1 MKLYVDLETLQLIE
15 GPGFRNPVSA
25 LRFKRGDAARL
36 DVSFL
41 SAGLT
46 PSSIGDPAAL
56 EMTFGVK
63 LRNAYASDY
72 LVHATDWTI
81 PAAGAAQVYRCSP
94 SFNTEALNEALGV
107 GSGTEV
113 AEVSLMGEITWR
125 EGAGLPTSTR
135 TFSVMVENDVNR
147 GTEGTPLSAPTPE
160 NWLDGQR
167 PPVILRTA
175 AEGIPVSNVFASL
188 VMEAGNSTHE
198 ILYTAK
204 VLGAAGNAIQIA
216 YTAATNKGTT
226 DVTVAGNLITV
237 ALGDRPNVFWDG
249 YGLSDEHDTQIP
261 QPENLQYMGII
272 NGKPSW
278 NTPADDAQVFH
289 DGVSKWKITVDPE
302 GGGHYEFEATSMA
315 DLPDMLN
322 FQAVAPMV
330 GETFLEIVGSTV
342 ADVVA
347 AVNNHAEA
355 GTLVNALALF
365 GTTNNEVANGIA
377 ATALAGGISAAPE
390 ASVVGQLLRYGDAA
404 PFDWFIAETVSP
416 TLWRKLNIDPEAGSG
431 GTSPSPG
438 PSITI
443 NETTTGRT
451 LDENDAFAYIRC
463 SNPAGC
469 AISIPAQATVAWA
482 ADVEIYVRRLSGCG
496 PLSVIG
502 VGGVAQINNGD
513 AVVGVLENGT
523 FALRRVG
530 DDEWDFI

>member
-1 MKLYVDLETLQLIE
+1 VKLYVDLETLQLIE

-41 SAGLT
+41 STGLT

-56 EMTFGVK
+56 EVTFGVK

-81 PAAGAAQVYRCSP
+81 PAAGAAQVYRSSP

-113 AEVSLMGEITWR
+113 AEITLMGEITWR
-125 EGAGLPTSTR
+125 EGTGAPTSTR
-135 TFSVMVENDVNR
+135 TFLVVVENDVNR
-147 GTEGTPLSAPTPE
+147 GTEGTPLAAPTPDD
-160 NWLDGQR
+160 WLDGKR

-175 AEGIPVSNVFASL
+175 AEGAPVSNTFASL
-188 VMEAGNSTHE
+188 VMEAGTPTHE
-198 ILYTAK
+198 VLYTSK
-204 VLGAAGNAIQIA
+204 VLGAAGNDIQIA
-216 YTAATNKGTT
+216 YTTATNKGTT

-237 ALGDRPNVFWDG
+237 ALGDRTGAFWDG
-249 YGLSDEHDTQIP
+249 FGLRDGNDNVVP
-261 QPENLQYMGII
+261 QPEALQYMGIT
-272 NGKPSW
+272 NGKSSW
-278 NTPADDAQVFH
+278 NTQSDDAQVFH
-289 DGVSKWKITVDPE
+289 DGVSKWKITINPE

-315 DLPDMLN
+315 DLPNLLE
-322 FQAVAPMV
+322 FQAVAPAT
-330 GETFLEIVGSTV
+330 GETFVEIAGSTV

-355 GTLVNALALF
+355 GSLVSALGLH
-365 GTTNNEVANGIA
+365 GDTNYEVSNGIG
-377 ATALAGGISAAPE
+377 ATPLAGGISAAPD

-404 PFDWFIAETVSP
+404 PFGWFITETVSP
-416 TLWRKLNIDPEAGSG
+416 TIWRQLDINPGTGSG
-431 GTSPSPG
+431 GASESPSV
-438 PSITI
+438 TI

-451 LDENDAFAYIRC
+451 LDLDDSFAYIRC
-463 SNPAGC
+463 SNAAGC

-482 ADVEIYVRRLSGCG
+482 AEVEIYVRRLSGCG
-496 PLSVIG
+496 PISVAG

-513 AVVGVLENGT
+513 AALGVLENGT